1 MASGFL
7 YDVRAVV
14 DKASF
19 SEGIAQVQK
28 LGESS
33 KKVILGIA
41 GIATA
46 LIATATASA
55 EVANSEMKM
64 ARAIGMGSDAL
75 ATFKTSASIAGVSAN
90 GLIGSLSAIESKMQ
104 HLKTGEVDSGMAKN
118 LAMLGIGYGEFAQ
131 MDSNQRMSAVFDKA
145 SKMDDQRLASQMISD
160 VLGSAGR
167 EYYDNLK
174 LAGKSLSQQLAE
186 SRQLNYMSESSR
198 KKAVIFGMEIRAVK
212 ESGKSI
218 LQLFGSELAG
228 AITPTVR
235 KAKQFL
241 ISNREQIRRGITGF
255 AQNVGAVFNA
265 IAGGIEKAMP
275 FVSGLIDKFD
285 GLDKVIVKVG
295 TGFGLLKLAKVA
307 GGIKSIV
314 KGVSGLKLALGGLA
328 GMGLGMIGEDVIS
341 HFMGGNSFIF
351 DFLIP
356 KIKDIYKE
364 LGDMGISLNVDGI
377 KDLIKSLKDCWD
389 NSEGLRKTLLQISK
403 ISLETVMASFLIGV
417 NDAISGLT
425 LILNSLSKAL
435 SGDFSG
441 AWEVLKTGIKER
453 VEEKKG
459 DVKDAIKVIKD
470 PNASSAE
477 KAVAGATITSAGIYG
492 TGALAVEVAKDKIE
506 ESNKEYIEKQRK
518 KRAEKAGYTG
528 GHSSGR
534 ARGSFEKDTSTTE
547 TTETPKKKKGFVDS
561 VKSFFGIGGKDES
574 INDGIISPNGH
585 VTQLN
590 PNDWVFA
597 VKDLRDMASG
607 FIPNVSTNN
616 NNSNVSYVINQNFTV
631 TNAGG
636 NIRQQAYNGASEA
649 LRMATNNANMR
660 SQMMS
665 GAR

>member
-1 MASGFL
+1 MKYRNFLRENLFLFYGVEEEKINQALLFDGITVKSAIAGEILHNSHDSDKIGVIYKGKAIIKSGES
-7 YDVRAVV
+7 DVIIK
-14 DKASF
+14 KASSGDLF
-19 SEGIAQVQK
+19 GV
-28 LGESS
+28 
-33 KKVILGIA
+33 
-41 GIATA
+41 
-46 LIATATASA
+46 ASL
-55 EVANSEMKM
+55 VNKP
-64 ARAIGMGSDAL
+64 DHL
-75 ATFKTSASIAGVSAN
+75 TYVSAVSN
-90 GLIGSLSAIESKMQ
+90 CTVICLSKEFIEKCIE
-104 HLKTGEVDSGMAKN
+104 LDSGMAKN

-218 LQLFGSELAG
+218 LQLFGSELTG
-228 AITPTVR
+228 AITPTIR
-235 KAKQFL
+235 KVKRFL
-241 ISNREQIRRGITGF
+241 ISNREQIRRGIAGF

-275 FVSGLIDKFD
+275 FVSGLIDKFG

-356 KIKDIYKE
+356 KIKEIYKE
-364 LGDMGISLNVDGI
+364 LGDMGISLNIDGI

-389 NSEGLRKTLLQISK
+389 NSEELRKTLLQISK
-403 ISLETVMASFLIGV
+403 ITLEGVMASFV
-417 NDAISGLT
+417 LT
-425 LILNSLSKAL
+425 LNDSVLALKTLADALSKIVK
-435 SGDFSG
+435 GDFRG
-441 AWEVLKTGIKER
+441 AFDTLKEGGEKFKEQKT
-453 VEEKKG
+453 EQ
-459 DVKDAIKVIKD
+459 VKSALGTIKD
-470 PNASSAE
+470 ENATIGQ
-477 KAVAGATITSAGIYG
+477 KAIAGVSIVQSGIAGATVIAEELHGSANQSY
-492 TGALAVEVAKDKIE
+492 V
-506 ESNKEYIEKQRK
+506 EKQREK
-518 KRAEKAGYTG
+518 QAKKAGYTG
-528 GHSSGR
+528 GHSSG
-534 ARGSFEKDTSTTE
+534 SFGGDTSTTE
-547 TTETPKKKKGFVDS
+547 TETPKKKKGFLNS

>member
-75 ATFKTSASIAGVSAN
+75 ASFKTSASIAGVSAN

-174 LAGKSLSQQLAE
+174 LAGKSLNQQLAE

-228 AITPTVR
+228 AITPTIR

-241 ISNREQIRRGITGF
+241 ISNREQIRRGIVGF

-275 FVSGLIDKFD
+275 FVSGLINKFG

-295 TGFGLLKLAKVA
+295 MGFGLLKLAKVA

-328 GMGLGMIGEDVIS
+328 GMGLGMIGEDIIS

-356 KIKDIYKE
+356 KIKEIYKE

-377 KDLIKSLKDCWD
+377 KDLVKLLKDCWDNLKGSWD

-403 ISLETVMASFLIGV
+403 ISLEGVMASFV
-417 NDAISGLT
+417 LT
-425 LILNSLSKAL
+425 LNDSVLALKTLADALSKIVK
-435 SGDFSG
+435 GDFRG
-441 AWEVLKTGIKER
+441 AFETLKEGGETFKER
-453 VEEKKG
+453 KTEQ
-459 DVKDAIKVIKD
+459 VKTALETIKD
-470 PNASSAE
+470 ENATIGQ
-477 KAVAGATITSAGIYG
+477 KAVAGVSLVQSGVAGI
-492 TGALAVEVAKDKIE
+492 AVMAE
-506 ESNKEYIEKQRK
+506 ELHESANKSYVEKQRAK
-518 KRAEKAGYTG
+518 QAEKADYTG
-528 GHSSGR
+528 GYSSG
-534 ARGSFEKDTSTTE
+534 SSE
-547 TTETPKKKKGFVDS
+547 TDSEETPKKKKGFLNS
-561 VKSFFGIGGKDES
+561 IKSFFGIGGKDES

>member
-1 MASGFL
+1 MANGFL

-90 GLIGSLSAIESKMQ
+90 GLIGSLSAIETKMQ
-104 HLKTGEVDSGMAKN
+104 HLKTGEIDSGMAKN

-228 AITPTVR
+228 AITPTIR

-241 ISNREQIRRGITGF
+241 ISNREQIRKGIAGF

-275 FVSGLIDKFD
+275 FVSGLIDKFG

-356 KIKDIYKE
+356 KIKEIYKE

-389 NSEGLRKTLLQISK
+389 NSEELRKTLLQISK
-403 ISLETVMASFLIGV
+403 ISLEGVMASFV
-417 NDAISGLT
+417 LT
-425 LILNSLSKAL
+425 LNDSVLALKTLADALSKIVK
-435 SGDFSG
+435 GDFSG
-441 AWEVLKTGIKER
+441 AFETLKEGGETFKER
-453 VEEKKG
+453 KTEQ
-459 DVKDAIKVIKD
+459 VKNALSTIKD
-470 PNASSAE
+470 ENATIGQ
-477 KAVAGATITSAGIYG
+477 KAVAGVSIVQSGVAGVVVTAEELHESANKDY
-492 TGALAVEVAKDKIE
+492 VAK
-506 ESNKEYIEKQRK
+506 QRE
-518 KRAEKAGYTG
+518 KRAKKAGYTG
-528 GHSSGR
+528 GHLSSG
-534 ARGSFEKDTSTTE
+534 KVTSTTE
-547 TTETPKKKKGFVDS
+547 TTETTETPKTPKKKKGFVDS

-649 LRMATNNANMR
+649 LRMATINANMK